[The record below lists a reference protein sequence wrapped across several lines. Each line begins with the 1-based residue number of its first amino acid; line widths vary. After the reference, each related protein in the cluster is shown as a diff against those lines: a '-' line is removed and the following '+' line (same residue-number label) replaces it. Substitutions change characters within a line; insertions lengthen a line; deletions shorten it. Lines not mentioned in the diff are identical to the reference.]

1 MGDAA
6 MRIAHFSLGRVN
18 PDASDGIDKTIYY
31 LSRAQADL
39 GHSLRLFSITNKPPL
54 PIPGVTVSAYQSR
67 RPSWILFNRRMQD
80 ILCWR
85 SPMNLPTALVGD
97 LLAWQ
102 PDILHF
108 HGVHILQ
115 HLVLGSRMRRAA
127 IPYCISVHGMLAAG
141 ARRRHRLSKSVAAL
155 WERPFLQR
163 AAFLHALNE
172 QEADDLTSHVAATR
186 IVIAPNGID
195 AADLL
200 RVRSGD
206 RPEPLPRVAEPALTF
221 LFLGRLDP
229 EQKGLDM
236 LLEAWSDARLGDS
249 ARLILTG
256 PSWRDSQPRLTA
268 LAVRL
273 GVASQVVFTGPAAG
287 RQKIDLLRSASVFV
301 HTSRWEGLAF
311 SVLEAAALGKPC
323 LLTPAADPRGRLAS
337 TNAAVTVEP
346 TRSAIAS
353 GLRRFAQ
360 MHLADREAMGR
371 RGRELIEAEFTWAPV
386 ARTLVTAYR
395 DYASATCV

>member
-1 MGDAA
+1 MD
-6 MRIAHFSLGRVN
+6 SV
-18 PDASDGIDKTIYY
+18 
-31 LSRAQADL
+31 
-39 GHSLRLFSITNKPPL
+39 
-54 PIPGVTVSAYQSR
+54 QS
-67 RPSWILFNRRMQD
+67 RMQD

-85 SPMNLPTALVGD
+85 SPLNLPTALIGD
-97 LLAWQ
+97 LLAWR

-127 IPYCISVHGMLAAG
+127 IPYCISVHGMLAAA

-172 QEADDLTSHVAATR
+172 QEADDLRSHVAATR

-206 RPEPLPRVAEPALTF
+206 RPEPLLRVAEPALTF

-229 EQKGLDM
+229 EQKGLDI

-249 ARLILTG
+249 ARLMLAG

-268 LAVRL
+268 LARAPGSGL
-273 GVASQVVFTGPAAG
+273 AGGLHRARRRAAEN
-287 RQKIDLLRSASVFV
+287 RPSANASVFV

-323 LLTPAADPRGRLAS
+323 LLTPAADPLGRFAS
-337 TNAAVTVEP
+337 TNAAVSVEP
-346 TRSAIAS
+346 TRSAIAA

-360 MHLADREAMGR
+360 MSVAEREAMGR
-371 RGRELIEAEFTWAPV
+371 RGRDSDRGRVHVGAGRAHAGQSLPGL
-386 ARTLVTAYR
+386 RTHEIA
-395 DYASATCV
+395 